1 MDEVR
6 EQSKIAVIR
15 SFLKL
20 YSSISIQK
28 LAGFMNLS
36 EAELR
41 THLMTFKH
49 KMKNLVWSGGASSL
63 DGQFKI
69 ASDIDFYVDGDMI
82 HIADTKVAAKYGEYF
97 IAQIQKCDELK
108 KRIKAINVHH

>member
-1 MDEVR
+1 MEEVR
-6 EQSKIAVIR
+6 QQVKIAVIR

-28 LAGFMNLS
+28 LAGFMNMS
-36 EAELR
+36 ESELR

-49 KMKNLVWSGGASSL
+49 KMKNLVWSGGSSSL
-63 DGQFKI
+63 DGQLKI
-69 ASDIDFYVDGDMI
+69 ASDIDFYVDADMI

-97 IAQIQKCDELK
+97 ISSIQKCDEFKRRLK
-108 KRIKAINVHH
+108 NLSVQ